1 MSEFSAECQAA
12 NRIAAKLRGL
22 PTPKH
27 RATVKV
33 KVDLAPKVRKPRA
46 HATGIPGKGGYL
58 RAAMQARIVEVLA
71 YCHEFFAENDQ
82 LPPQS
87 CVAERF
93 AVVEQV
99 AQKYMR
105 ALGDAGHLER
115 NAVGKW
121 RFANRPRV
129 FNEAGGEQK

>member
-1 MSEFSAECQAA
+1 MSEFSAECQTA
-12 NRIAAKLRGL
+12 NRIAAQLRGL

-27 RATVKV
+27 RARLQVV
-33 KVDLAPKVRKPRA
+33 QAPKVRKPRA

-58 RAAMQARIVEVLA
+58 RAALQARIVEVLA
-71 YCHEFFAENDQ
+71 YCHEFFEENDQ
-82 LPPQS
+82 LPPQA
-87 CVAERF
+87 CVAAHF
-93 AVVEQV
+93 GVVEQV

-121 RFANRPRV
+121 RFANRSRKLS
-129 FNEAGGEQK
+129 EGA